1 MTTNRSGSGSRRFS
15 SGRRRRLYT
24 AVAVMGLLAI
34 AVGLFFFI
42 GNGGCT
48 WRVGASVLEAESIS
62 PSRLL
67 LIVRSCNQ
75 NPEVS
80 QLRETEVD
88 VQVKVLV
95 DIHPFL
101 LGGEDCLDAVE
112 VQLQEPLGD
121 RDVIDKRSGQVVRVR
136 SR

>member
-1 MTTNRSGSGSRRFS
+1 MTTGHSASRGSL

-24 AVAVMGLLAI
+24 VVAVMGLLALVI
-34 AVGLFFFI
+34 WLFFFI
-42 GNGGCT
+42 GNGGCN
-48 WRVGASVLEAESIS
+48 WRTGASVLEAESIS
-62 PSRLL
+62 SSRLL

-121 RDVIDKRSGQVVRVR
+121 RDVIDKRGGEVVRVR

>member
-1 MTTNRSGSGSRRFS
+1 
-15 SGRRRRLYT
+15 
-24 AVAVMGLLAI
+24 MGLLAV
-34 AVGLFFFI
+34 AVGLFFFV
-42 GNGGCT
+42 GNGGCK
-48 WRVGASVLEAESIS
+48 WRTGASVLEAESIS